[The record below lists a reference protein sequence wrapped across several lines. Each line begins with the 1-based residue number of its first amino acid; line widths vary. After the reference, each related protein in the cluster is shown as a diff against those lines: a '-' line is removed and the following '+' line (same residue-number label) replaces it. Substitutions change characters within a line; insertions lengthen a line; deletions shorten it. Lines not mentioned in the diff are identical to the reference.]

1 MSELRN
7 HHNGS
12 YGKTRNKKDISF
24 SNNGGETKSHELRIT
39 KRSLSQKFAV
49 AMFAMFADGKID
61 NIYQNHKNPE
71 SEDTKIRVVLE
82 VQHLDRERKK
92 SLLMLDFDGILL
104 ILQHEEHKQPTGFA
118 VMENQV
124 TMDGK
129 ADDHATDEELWNA
142 RQKEIKKTTEEGL
155 WKKTKV

>member
-24 SNNGGETKSHELRIT
+24 LNNGGETKSHELRIR
-39 KRSLSQKFAV
+39 KRSLPQKFAV
-49 AMFAMFADGKID
+49 AMFADGKID
-61 NIYQNHKNPE
+61 NIDQNHKNPE

-82 VQHLDRERKK
+82 VQHLDRDRKK
-92 SLLMLDFDGILL
+92 SPLTLDFDGILL
-104 ILQHEEHKQPTGFA
+104 ILQHEEHKRPTGF
-118 VMENQV
+118 
-124 TMDGK
+124 
-129 ADDHATDEELWNA
+129 ATDEELWNA
-142 RQKEIKKTTEEGL
+142 RRKEIKNTTEEGL

>member
-1 MSELRN
+1 
-7 HHNGS
+7 
-12 YGKTRNKKDISF
+12 
-24 SNNGGETKSHELRIT
+24 
-39 KRSLSQKFAV
+39 
-49 AMFAMFADGKID
+49 MFAMFADGKID

-82 VQHLDRERKK
+82 VQHLDRDRKK
-92 SLLMLDFDGILL
+92 SPLMLDFDGILL

>member
-1 MSELRN
+1 MTELRN

-12 YGKTRNKKDISF
+12 YGKTGNKKDISF

-39 KRSLSQKFAV
+39 KRILPQKFAV

-92 SLLMLDFDGILL
+92 SPLMLDFDGILL

>member
-24 SNNGGETKSHELRIT
+24 SNNGGETKSHELRIR
-39 KRSLSQKFAV
+39 KRSLPQKFSV
-49 AMFAMFADGKID
+49 AMFADGKID
-61 NIYQNHKNPE
+61 NIDQNHENPE
-71 SEDTKIRVVLE
+71 SQDTKIRVVLE
-82 VQHLDRERKK
+82 VQHLDRDRKK
-92 SLLMLDFDGILL
+92 SPLMLDFDGILL

-118 VMENQV
+118 VMEKQV
-124 TMDGK
+124 TKDGK

>member
-1 MSELRN
+1 MASTEYKEHRSEMNRC
-7 HHNGS
+7 
-12 YGKTRNKKDISF
+12 
-24 SNNGGETKSHELRIT
+24 GETKSHEMRIR
-39 KRSLSQKFAV
+39 KRSLLQKFAV
-49 AMFAMFADGKID
+49 TMFVDGKID
-61 NIYQNHKNPE
+61 DTDRNHDQPWSSEEETTKNPE
-71 SEDTKIRVVLE
+71 SEDTKIRLALE

-92 SLLMLDFDGILL
+92 SPLMLDFDGILL